1 MQKMMITLLSLIS
14 CAAFAAIDTRFPE
27 SPTYMQNA
35 SMIRFQYL
43 SHEGTQCG
51 SEITT
56 NLRSR
61 VPYYVYAPATS
72 ATQLK
77 TGKHPAVIFLH
88 GKGEQGPSVL
98 NMCYARDD
106 AYYASIATGLLKV
119 ENQAGGP
126 GAAILNGKFNP
137 HENMVVIIP
146 QSMAKG
152 GFSSDIIRRVISDTA
167 VQLATKG
174 IELDAD
180 RIYITGLSMGGG
192 SVMKYLTANPTH
204 FAAAIPI
211 EAAGGIDSCLLRNEH
226 ISFWGFAGG
235 ASGNMGAANLRSAI
249 NGSSSCPDSIIEYT
263 NPAYTCVYNSKSC
276 TLFSAPRPNT
286 LRATFMPNNGHS
298 GWREVYNGTHSAL
311 PTTEKNIYNWL
322 LTQKNSDQGKP
333 LFPLDYDNSSSS
345 ASSLA
350 ISSSS
355 IASSSFAASSIAAS
369 TTSSAALSSS
379 SALSSVATSS
389 AAPAQSSS
397 TQSSSM
403 QSSSSSGVA
412 GDILLS
418 PDMILPG
425 ALGNPA
431 ALVDEQT
438 ATAPTTYWFAGWNM
452 SVYPVEAIID
462 LGREYTLTEITL
474 YDANGVG
481 LIEFS
486 DGDPSHPQAVIASD
500 PLNRYLKFTSHS
512 VNLTTRYLRVK
523 KFDAARM
530 NEIKL
535 KGY

>member
-1 MQKMMITLLSLIS
+1 MQKIIIAFLCLIS
-14 CAAFAAIDTRFPE
+14 CSALAVIDARFPE
-27 SPTYMQNA
+27 SPTHMSKA
-35 SMIRFQYL
+35 SMIRLQYM

-51 SEITT
+51 TEINA

-88 GKGEQGPSVL
+88 GLGEQGPSVL
-98 NMCYARDD
+98 NMCYARAD
-106 AYYASIATGLLKV
+106 AYYTSIATGLTKV

-137 HENMVVIIP
+137 QENMVVIIP

-152 GFSSDIIRRVISDTA
+152 SFSSDIIRRVISDTA
-167 VQLATKG
+167 VQLAAKG

-211 EAAGGIDSCLLRNEH
+211 EAAGGIDACLLRNEN

-235 ASGNMGAANLRSAI
+235 ASGNMGSSNLRSVI

-311 PTTEKNIYNWL
+311 PTTEKNIYNWM

-333 LFPLDYDNSSSS
+333 LFPLDYDNTSSS
-345 ASSLA
+345 ASSVA

-369 TTSSAALSSS
+369 TTSSAPLSSS
-379 SALSSVATSS
+379 SATSS

-397 TQSSSM
+397 VQASSDQSNSM
-403 QSSSSSGVA
+403 QSSSTPGIA

-418 PDMILPG
+418 PAMILPG
-425 ALGNPA
+425 AIGNA
-431 ALVDEQT
+431 EALVDEQT
-438 ATAPTTYWFAGWNM
+438 ATAPATYWLAGWNM
-452 SVYPVEAIID
+452 SIYPVSAIID
-462 LGREYTLTEITL
+462 LGREYTLTEIIL
-474 YDANGVG
+474 YDANGGG
-481 LIEFS
+481 LVEFS
-486 DGDPSHPQAVIASD
+486 DGDPSHSQAVLASD
-500 PLNRYLKFTSHS
+500 LLNRYLKFTSHS
-512 VNLTTRYLRVK
+512 VNLTTRYLRVTK
-523 KFDAARM
+523 YDAARM
-530 NEIKL
+530 SEVKL

>member
-1 MQKMMITLLSLIS
+1 MQKMIVTLLSLIS
-14 CAAFAAIDTRFPE
+14 CSVFAAIDVRFSE

-35 SMIRFQYL
+35 SMIRLQYI
-43 SHEGTQCG
+43 SHEGTQCS
-51 SEITT
+51 SEINT

-72 ATQLK
+72 ATQIK
-77 TGKHPAVIFLH
+77 TGKFPAVIFLH
-88 GKGEQGPSVL
+88 GQGEQGPSVL
-98 NMCYARDD
+98 NMCYTRDD
-106 AYYASIATGLLKV
+106 AYYASIATTLTKV

-137 HENMVVIIP
+137 QENMVVIIP

-167 VQLATKG
+167 VQLAAKG

-211 EAAGGIDSCLLRNEH
+211 EAAGGIDACLLRNEN

-235 ASGNMGAANLRSAI
+235 ASGNMGSSNLRSVI

-311 PTTEKNIYNWL
+311 PTTEKNIYNWI
-322 LTQKNSDQGKP
+322 LTKKNSDQGKP
-333 LFPLDYDNSSSS
+333 LFPLDYDNTSSS
-345 ASSLA
+345 ASSAA

-369 TTSSAALSSS
+369 TTSL
-379 SALSSVATSS
+379 ATSS

-397 TQSSSM
+397 VQASSIQSSSTP
-403 QSSSSSGVA
+403 GVA

-418 PDMILPG
+418 PAMILPG
-425 ALGNPA
+425 AIGNA
-431 ALVDEQT
+431 EALVDEQT
-438 ATAPTTYWFAGWNM
+438 ATAPTTYWLAGWNM
-452 SVYPVEAIID
+452 SIYPVSAIID

-474 YDANGVG
+474 YDANGGG
-481 LIEFS
+481 LVEFS
-486 DGDPSHPQAVIASD
+486 DGDPSHSQAVIASD
-500 PLNRYLKFTSHS
+500 LLNRYLKFTSHS
-512 VNLTTRYLRVK
+512 VNLTTRYLRVTK
-523 KFDAARM
+523 YDAARM
-530 NEIKL
+530 SEVKL

>member
-1 MQKMMITLLSLIS
+1 MQKMIITLLSLIS
-14 CAAFAAIDTRFPE
+14 CSVFAAIDVRLAE
-27 SPTYMQNA
+27 SPTYMQSA
-35 SMIRFQYL
+35 GMIRFQYM

-51 SEITT
+51 SEINT

-88 GKGEQGPSVL
+88 GMGEQGPSVL

-106 AYYASIATGLLKV
+106 AYYTSIATGLTKV

-137 HENMVVIIP
+137 QENMVVIIP

-167 VQLATKG
+167 VQLAAKG

-211 EAAGGIDSCLLRNEH
+211 EAAGGIDACLLRNEN

-235 ASGNMGAANLRSAI
+235 ASGNMGSSNLRSVI

-311 PTTEKNIYNWL
+311 PTTEKNIYNWM

-333 LFPLDYDNSSSS
+333 LFPLDYDNTSSS
-345 ASSLA
+345 ASSVA

-369 TTSSAALSSS
+369 TTSSA
-379 SALSSVATSS
+379 TSS

-397 TQSSSM
+397 VQASSIQSSSTP
-403 QSSSSSGVA
+403 GVA

-418 PDMILPG
+418 PAMILPG
-425 ALGNPA
+425 AIGNA
-431 ALVDEQT
+431 EALVDEQT
-438 ATAPTTYWFAGWNM
+438 ATAPTTYWLAGWNM
-452 SVYPVEAIID
+452 SIYPVSAIID
-462 LGREYTLTEITL
+462 LGREYTLTEIIL
-474 YDANGVG
+474 YDANGGG
-481 LIEFS
+481 LVEFS
-486 DGDPSHPQAVIASD
+486 DGDPSHSQAVIASD
-500 PLNRYLKFTSHS
+500 LLNRYLKFTSHS
-512 VNLTTRYLRVK
+512 VNLTTRYLRVTK
-523 KFDAARM
+523 YDAARM
-530 NEIKL
+530 SEVKL